1 MIDRDRD
8 RSAEQPTFEPADII
22 LSNLLNDVVCDHSPP
37 DLTNRI
43 VTQLNRVIVAESAS
57 STTNNF
63 ATPQEW
69 SGGLFSLCE
78 YDEVVALAASEIARG
93 YGLIVPPPVDDAKGG
108 NQLADKQLSVWI
120 QRGTML
126 VAGLAACVL
135 AVLLIPPGFQT
146 KPTGVPQNKDIAVS
160 QMDHATGVD
169 QTTVPPQVS
178 NQPNSVAVTVATP
191 DSNERLFPN
200 ERQLATAPGN
210 RVDNAY
216 QPQNSP
222 IIDANNRERRS
233 PTKRMLDKDIIGI
246 IDDQLKHLWKRV
258 GVTPQPS
265 IKTELWLE
273 RSALAIV
280 GRLPTAAEKEAF
292 RINKSESRN
301 VDYVDTLVSSQEFSK
316 RWSELVAGHYLG
328 KRVLG
333 VRSQSGPEL
342 SFVKWIADSL
352 SNKVFVGEIER
363 EMISGP
369 RSAPAM
375 ESPSLRT
382 DLAAFWLADI
392 LERSEID
399 HRESPEHLS
408 KKALE
413 QKNVGLVEAARQTMR
428 IGGNASMVCSQCHDG
443 ESRNNDFSN
452 YLASTQTVRGQD
464 SFWKVPASLSG
475 MSLDRRALGVRALK
489 VVKVSEYF
497 FEDAEGRLKL
507 ALAGPPTQ
515 ISGNTTRS
523 TLADWFR
530 TSVEPRRAM
539 VELVW
544 NEVFKQPLFP
554 IFGLTGE
561 EGNNDRADLRDFLA
575 SQMQTGERDLGALVR
590 WMVLSSAFRV
600 DGQKMDSPWY
610 LKATAEQIA
619 EAQKQTR
626 LFASLVSSESP
637 ILDSKWTSM
646 NQVASWVK
654 ANRSNELNNQ
664 ALAQGAIS
672 PTSPNSLPKTSKPNY
687 SEDQVRFLVSVSKP
701 YRKVSEIA
709 DRLAASQMSW
719 PMLLEH
725 AYLVSDSR
733 FPTQNERD
741 ESEKLLKAVE
751 QDRAKTL
758 VMIINARLG
767 SN

>member
-8 RSAEQPTFEPADII
+8 SSEEQPTFEPAEII

-43 VTQLNRVIVAESAS
+43 VTQFNRVIVAESAS
-57 STTNNF
+57 STTNNL
-63 ATPQEW
+63 ATLQER
-69 SGGLFSLCE
+69 SGSLFSLSE
-78 YDEVVALAASEIARG
+78 YDEAVAFAASEIARG
-93 YGLIVPPPVDDAKGG
+93 YGLIVPPPVDNANGRY
-108 NQLADKQLSVWI
+108 QLADKQLSVWI

-135 AVLLIPPGFQT
+135 AVLFIPPGLQT
-146 KPTGVPQNKDIAVS
+146 KPTGEPQNKDIARV
-160 QMDHATGVD
+160 QGDQATGVD

-178 NQPNSVAVTVATP
+178 NQPNSIAAKVAAP
-191 DSNERLFPN
+191 DSNEKPFPN
-200 ERQLATAPGN
+200 ERQLDTAPGN
-210 RVDNAY
+210 RVDNATK
-216 QPQNSP
+216 PQTSP
-222 IIDANNRERRS
+222 IIVANNREPS
-233 PTKRMLDKDIIGI
+233 SSTKRMLDNDIIGI

-258 GVTPQPS
+258 GATPQPS

-292 RINKSESRN
+292 RMNKSESRN
-301 VDYVDTLVSSQEFSK
+301 VEYVDTLVSSQEFSK

-333 VRSQSGPEL
+333 VPTQPGPEL

-369 RSAPAM
+369 RSAPVL
-375 ESPSLRT
+375 ESQSLRT
-382 DLAAFWLADI
+382 DPAAFWLADI

-399 HRESPEHLS
+399 HRESSEHLS
-408 KKALE
+408 KKPIE
-413 QKNVGLVEAARQTMR
+413 QKNVGLVAAARQTMR

-443 ESRNNDFSN
+443 ESRNDDFNN

-475 MSLDRRALGVRALK
+475 MSLDRRVLGVRALK
-489 VVKVSEYF
+489 VVKSSEYF

-507 ALAGPPTQ
+507 AVAGPPIQ
-515 ISGNTTRS
+515 IIGNTTRS

-530 TSVEPRRAM
+530 SSVEPRRAM

-554 IFGLTGE
+554 IFGLTEE
-561 EGNNDRADLRDFLA
+561 EGNNDRVDLRNFLA
-575 SQMQTGERDLGALVR
+575 SQMQIGERDLGALIR

-619 EAQKQTR
+619 ETQKQTR

-637 ILDSKWTSM
+637 ILDTKWTSM
-646 NQVASWVK
+646 NQVATWVK
-654 ANRSNELNNQ
+654 ANRSYELNNQ

-672 PTSPNSLPKTSKPNY
+672 PTLPNSLSNTSKLNY
-687 SEDQVRFLVSVSKP
+687 REDQVRFLVSVSKP

-741 ESEKLLKAVE
+741 ESEKLFKAVE

>member
-1 MIDRDRD
+1 
-8 RSAEQPTFEPADII
+8 
-22 LSNLLNDVVCDHSPP
+22 L
-37 DLTNRI
+37 
-43 VTQLNRVIVAESAS
+43 
-57 STTNNF
+57 
-63 ATPQEW
+63 
-69 SGGLFSLCE
+69 
-78 YDEVVALAASEIARG
+78 
-93 YGLIVPPPVDDAKGG
+93 
-108 NQLADKQLSVWI
+108 
-120 QRGTML
+120 
-126 VAGLAACVL
+126 
-135 AVLLIPPGFQT
+135 
-146 KPTGVPQNKDIAVS
+146 
-160 QMDHATGVD
+160 
-169 QTTVPPQVS
+169 
-178 NQPNSVAVTVATP
+178 
-191 DSNERLFPN
+191 
-200 ERQLATAPGN
+200 
-210 RVDNAY
+210 
-216 QPQNSP
+216 
-222 IIDANNRERRS
+222 
-233 PTKRMLDKDIIGI
+233 
-246 IDDQLKHLWKRV
+246 
-258 GVTPQPS
+258 
-265 IKTELWLE
+265 
-273 RSALAIV
+273 
-280 GRLPTAAEKEAF
+280 
-292 RINKSESRN
+292 
-301 VDYVDTLVSSQEFSK
+301 
-316 RWSELVAGHYLG
+316 
-328 KRVLG
+328 
-333 VRSQSGPEL
+333 
-342 SFVKWIADSL
+342 
-352 SNKVFVGEIER
+352 
-363 EMISGP
+363 
-369 RSAPAM
+369 

-382 DLAAFWLADI
+382 DPAAFWLADI
-392 LERSEID
+392 LERSEVD
-399 HRESPEHLS
+399 GLESSEHLS
-408 KKALE
+408 KKPLE
-413 QKNVGLVEAARQTMR
+413 QKNVGLVAAARQTMR

-443 ESRNNDFSN
+443 ESGNEDFNN

-475 MSLDRRALGVRALK
+475 MSLDRRVPGVRALK
-489 VVKVSEYF
+489 VVKSPEYF

-507 ALAGPPTQ
+507 AVAGPPTQ

-530 TSVEPRRAM
+530 SSVEPRRAM

-554 IFGLTGE
+554 IFGLTEE
-561 EGNNDRADLRDFLA
+561 EGNSDRADLRDFLA
-575 SQMQTGERDLGALVR
+575 SQMQTGERDLGALIR

-626 LFASLVSSESP
+626 LFASFVSSESP
-637 ILDSKWTSM
+637 ILDLKWTSM
-646 NQVASWVK
+646 NQVATWVK
-654 ANRSNELNNQ
+654 ANRSYELNNQ

-672 PTSPNSLPKTSKPNY
+672 PTSPNSLPKTNKPNY

>member
-8 RSAEQPTFEPADII
+8 SSKEQPTFEPAEII
-22 LSNLLNDVVCDHSPP
+22 LSNLLNDVVCDHIPP

-43 VTQLNRVIVAESAS
+43 VTQFNRVTVAESAS
-57 STTNNF
+57 STTNNP
-63 ATPQEW
+63 ATLQER
-69 SGGLFSLCE
+69 SGSLFSLSD
-78 YDEVVALAASEIARG
+78 YDEAVAFAESEIARG
-93 YGLIVPPPVDDAKGG
+93 YGLIVPPPVDDANGRY
-108 NQLADKQLSVWI
+108 QLADKQLSVWI

-135 AVLLIPPGFQT
+135 AVLCIPPGLQT
-146 KPTGVPQNKDIAVS
+146 KPNGAPQNKDIAVS
-160 QMDHATGVD
+160 QMDQATRVD
-169 QTTVPPQVS
+169 QTVSPQVS
-178 NQPNSVAVTVATP
+178 NQPNSIAVTVAAP

-200 ERQLATAPGN
+200 ERQLTTAPDN
-210 RVDNAY
+210 RVDNATK
-216 QPQNSP
+216 PQNSP
-222 IIDANNRERRS
+222 NIFANNLEPSS
-233 PTKRMLDKDIIGI
+233 PTKKMLDKDIIGI

-301 VDYVDTLVSSQEFSK
+301 VEYVDKLIASQEFSK

-328 KRVLG
+328 KRVVG
-333 VRSQSGPEL
+333 TRSQPGPQL
-342 SFVKWIADSL
+342 SFVNWIADSL
-352 SNKVFVGEIER
+352 SNKVFVGDIER

-369 RSAPAM
+369 STAPVV

-382 DLAAFWLADI
+382 DPAAFWLADI
-392 LERSEID
+392 LERSEVD
-399 HRESPEHLS
+399 HRESSEHLS
-408 KKALE
+408 KKPLE
-413 QKNVGLVEAARQTMR
+413 QKNVGLVAAARQTMR

-443 ESRNNDFSN
+443 ESRNNFFNN
-452 YLASTQTVRGQD
+452 YLASTQTVRGRD

-475 MSLDRRALGVRALK
+475 MSLDRRVLGVRALR
-489 VVKVSEYF
+489 VVKSSEYF

-507 ALAGPPTQ
+507 AVAGPPTQ

-530 TSVEPRRAM
+530 SSVEPRRAM

-554 IFGLTGE
+554 IFGLTEE
-561 EGNNDRADLRDFLA
+561 EGNSDRADLRDFLA
-575 SQMQTGERDLGALVR
+575 SQMQTGERDLGALIR

-637 ILDSKWTSM
+637 TLDSKWTSM
-646 NQVASWVK
+646 NQVATWVK
-654 ANRSNELNNQ
+654 ANRSYELNNQ

-672 PTSPNSLPKTSKPNY
+672 PTSPNSLPKTNKPNY

-701 YRKVSEIA
+701 YRHVSEIA

-758 VMIINARLG
+758 IMIINARLG

>member
-8 RSAEQPTFEPADII
+8 SSKEQPTFEPAEII
-22 LSNLLNDVVCDHSPP
+22 LSNLLNDVVCEHIPP

-43 VTQLNRVIVAESAS
+43 VTQFNRVTAAESAS
-57 STTNNF
+57 STTNSP
-63 ATPQEW
+63 ATLQER
-69 SGGLFSLCE
+69 SGSSFSLSD
-78 YDEVVALAASEIARG
+78 YDEAVAFAESELARG
-93 YGLIVPPPVDDAKGG
+93 YGLIIPPPVD
-108 NQLADKQLSVWI
+108 NTESRYQLADKQLSVWI

-126 VAGLAACVL
+126 VAALAACVL
-135 AVLLIPPGFQT
+135 AVLLIPPGLQT
-146 KPTGVPQNKDIAVS
+146 KPTGAPQNKDIAVL
-160 QMDHATGVD
+160 QMDQATRVD

-178 NQPNSVAVTVATP
+178 NQPNSIAVTVADP
-191 DSNERLFPN
+191 DSNDRPFPN
-200 ERQLATAPGN
+200 ERQIANAPDN

-216 QPQNSP
+216 KPQNSP
-222 IIDANNRERRS
+222 IIAPNIHEPSS
-233 PTKRMLDKDIIGI
+233 PSKRMLDKEVIGI

-258 GVTPQPS
+258 GVTPQPN

-280 GRLPTAAEKEAF
+280 GRLPTDAEKEAF
-292 RINKSESRN
+292 RINKSENRN
-301 VDYVDTLVSSQEFSK
+301 VEYVDKLIASQEFSK

-328 KRVLG
+328 KRVVG
-333 VRSQSGPEL
+333 VRSQPGPQL

-352 SNKVFVGEIER
+352 SNKVFVGDIER

-369 RSAPAM
+369 SSDPVV

-382 DLAAFWLADI
+382 DPAAFWLADI
-392 LERSEID
+392 LERSEVD
-399 HRESPEHLS
+399 HRESSEHLS
-408 KKALE
+408 KKQLE
-413 QKNVGLVEAARQTMR
+413 QKNVGLVAAARQTMR

-443 ESRNNDFSN
+443 ETGNNDFNN
-452 YLASTQTVRGQD
+452 YLASAQTVRGQD

-475 MSLDRRALGVRALK
+475 VSLDRRVPGVRALK
-489 VVKVSEYF
+489 VMKSSEYF

-507 ALAGPPTQ
+507 AVAGPPTQ

-523 TLADWFR
+523 SLADWFR
-530 TSVEPRRAM
+530 SSVEPRRAM

-554 IFGLTGE
+554 ILGLTEE
-561 EGNNDRADLRDFLA
+561 EGKNDRAELRDFLA
-575 SQMQTGERDLGALVR
+575 SQMQTGERDLGALIR

-646 NQVASWVK
+646 NQVATWVK
-654 ANRSNELNNQ
+654 ANRSYELNNQ

-672 PTSPNSLPKTSKPNY
+672 PTSPNGLPKTSKPNY

-741 ESEKLLKAVE
+741 ESEKLLKDVE

>member
-8 RSAEQPTFEPADII
+8 NSKEQPTFEPAEII
-22 LSNLLNDVVCDHSPP
+22 LSNLLNDVVCDHIPP

-43 VTQLNRVIVAESAS
+43 VTQFNRVTVAESAS
-57 STTNNF
+57 STTNNP
-63 ATPQEW
+63 ATLQER
-69 SGGLFSLCE
+69 SGSLFSLSD
-78 YDEVVALAASEIARG
+78 YDEAVAFAESEIARG
-93 YGLIVPPPVDDAKGG
+93 YGLIAPPPVDDANGRY
-108 NQLADKQLSVWI
+108 QLADKQLSVWI

-135 AVLLIPPGFQT
+135 AVLFIPPGLQT
-146 KPTGVPQNKDIAVS
+146 KPTGAPQNKDIVVS
-160 QMDHATGVD
+160 QMDQATRVD
-169 QTTVPPQVS
+169 QTVPPQVS
-178 NQPNSVAVTVATP
+178 NQPNSIAETIAAP
-191 DSNERLFPN
+191 DSNERPFPN
-200 ERQLATAPGN
+200 ERQIANAPDN

-216 QPQNSP
+216 KPQNSP
-222 IIDANNRERRS
+222 IMVAS

-265 IKTELWLE
+265 IKSELWLE

-292 RINKSESRN
+292 RVNKSETRN
-301 VDYVDTLVSSQEFSK
+301 VEYVDKLIASQEFSK
-316 RWSELVAGHYLG
+316 RWSELVSGHYLG
-328 KRVLG
+328 KRVVG
-333 VRSQSGPEL
+333 VRSQPGPQL
-342 SFVKWIADSL
+342 SFVNWIADSL
-352 SNKVFVGEIER
+352 SNKVFVGDIER

-369 RSAPAM
+369 SSTPVV

-382 DLAAFWLADI
+382 DPAAFWLADI
-392 LERSEID
+392 LERSEVD
-399 HRESPEHLS
+399 HRESSEHLS
-408 KKALE
+408 KKLLE
-413 QKNVGLVEAARQTMR
+413 QKNVGSVAAARQTMR

-443 ESRNNDFSN
+443 ESRNDDFNN

-475 MSLDRRALGVRALK
+475 MSLDRRVLGVRALK
-489 VVKVSEYF
+489 VMKSSEYF

-507 ALAGPPTQ
+507 AVAGPPTQ
-515 ISGNTTRS
+515 VSGNTTRS

-530 TSVEPRRAM
+530 SSVEPRRAM

-554 IFGLTGE
+554 IFGLTEE
-561 EGNNDRADLRDFLA
+561 EGNNDRADLRNFLA
-575 SQMQTGERDLGALVR
+575 SQMQTGERDLGALIR

-637 ILDSKWTSM
+637 TLDSKWTSM
-646 NQVASWVK
+646 NQVATWVK
-654 ANRSNELNNQ
+654 ANRSYELNNQ

-758 VMIINARLG
+758 IMIINARLG

>member
-1 MIDRDRD
+1 VIDRDRD
-8 RSAEQPTFEPADII
+8 SSKEQPTFEPAEII
-22 LSNLLNDVVCDHSPP
+22 LSNLLNDVVCEHIPP

-43 VTQLNRVIVAESAS
+43 VTQFKRVTVAESTS
-57 STTNNF
+57 STTNSP
-63 ATPQEW
+63 ATLQER
-69 SGGLFSLCE
+69 SGSLFSLAD
-78 YDEVVALAASEIARG
+78 YDEAVAFAESEIARG
-93 YGLIVPPPVDDAKGG
+93 YGLIVPPPVDNAKGSY
-108 NQLADKQLSVWI
+108 QLADKQLSVWI

-126 VAGLAACVL
+126 VAVLAACIL
-135 AVLLIPPGFQT
+135 ALLFIPPGLRT
-146 KPTGVPQNKDIAVS
+146 KPTGAPQNKDIAVS
-160 QMDHATGVD
+160 QRDQATRVD
-169 QTTVPPQVS
+169 QTVPPQVS
-178 NQPNSVAVTVATP
+178 NQPNSIAATVVTP
-191 DSNERLFPN
+191 DSNERPFPN
-200 ERQLATAPGN
+200 ERQLANVPDN

-216 QPQNSP
+216 KPQNSL
-222 IIDANNRERRS
+222 IIGNNHELSS
-233 PTKRMLDKDIIGI
+233 PSKRMLDNDIIGI
-246 IDDQLKHLWKRV
+246 IDNQLKHLWKRV

-265 IKTELWLE
+265 VKTDLWLE

-292 RINKSESRN
+292 RINKSETRN
-301 VDYVDTLVSSQEFSK
+301 VEYVDKLIASQEFSK
-316 RWSELVAGHYLG
+316 RWAELVAGHYLG
-328 KRVLG
+328 KRVVG
-333 VRSQSGPEL
+333 VRSQSGPQL

-352 SNKVFVGEIER
+352 SNKVFVGDIER

-369 RSAPAM
+369 STAPVL

-382 DLAAFWLADI
+382 DPAAFWLADI
-392 LERSEID
+392 LERSEVD
-399 HRESPEHLS
+399 HRESSEHLS
-408 KKALE
+408 KKPLE
-413 QKNVGLVEAARQTMR
+413 QKNVGLVAAARQTMR
-428 IGGNASMVCSQCHDG
+428 IGGNASMVCSQCHDDETG
-443 ESRNNDFSN
+443 NNDFNN

-475 MSLDRRALGVRALK
+475 MSLDRRVQSVRALK
-489 VVKVSEYF
+489 VVKSPEYF

-507 ALAGPPTQ
+507 AVAGPPSQ
-515 ISGNTTRS
+515 ISGNS
-523 TLADWFR
+523 TKSTIADWFR
-530 TSVEPRRAM
+530 LSEEPRRAM

-554 IFGLTGE
+554 IFGLTDE
-561 EGNNDRADLRDFLA
+561 EGKSDRADLRNFLA

-646 NQVASWVK
+646 NQVATWVK
-654 ANRSNELNNQ
+654 ANRSYELNNQ

-687 SEDQVRFLVSVSKP
+687 SEDQVRFLVSASKP
-701 YRKVSEIA
+701 YRNVSEVA
-709 DRLAASQMSW
+709 DRLAASPMSW

>member
-1 MIDRDRD
+1 VIDRDRD
-8 RSAEQPTFEPADII
+8 SSEEQPTFEPAGII
-22 LSNLLNDVVCDHSPP
+22 LSNLLNDVVCEHSPP

-57 STTNNF
+57 STTNNLV
-63 ATPQEW
+63 TPQES
-69 SGGLFSLCE
+69 SGSLFSLSE
-78 YDEVVALAASEIARG
+78 YDEAVAFAASEIARG
-93 YGLIVPPPVDDAKGG
+93 YGLIVPPPVDDARGS

-126 VAGLAACVL
+126 VATLAACVL
-135 AVLLIPPGFQT
+135 AVLLIPPGLQT
-146 KPTGVPQNKDIAVS
+146 KPTGVPQNKDIAVL
-160 QMDHATGVD
+160 QMDQATRVD
-169 QTTVPPQVS
+169 QTGPPQVA
-178 NQPNSVAVTVATP
+178 NQPNSLAVTVADP

-210 RVDNAY
+210 RIDNATK
-216 QPQNSP
+216 PQISP
-222 IIDANNRERRS
+222 IIVANNQEPS
-233 PTKRMLDKDIIGI
+233 SSTKRMLDNDIIGI
-246 IDDQLKHLWKRV
+246 IDNQLKHLWKRV

-301 VDYVDTLVSSQEFSK
+301 VEYVDKLVSSQEFSK

-328 KRVLG
+328 KRVEG
-333 VRSQSGPEL
+333 VQSQPGPQL

-369 RSAPAM
+369 SSAPVL
-375 ESPSLRT
+375 ESQSLRT
-382 DLAAFWLADI
+382 DPAAFWLADI
-392 LERSEID
+392 LERSEVD
-399 HRESPEHLS
+399 HRESSEHLS
-408 KKALE
+408 KKPLE
-413 QKNVGLVEAARQTMR
+413 QKNVGLVAAARQTMR
-428 IGGNASMVCSQCHDG
+428 IGGNASMVCSQCHEG
-443 ESRNNDFSN
+443 ESRNDDFNN

-475 MSLDRRALGVRALK
+475 MSLDRRVAGVRALK
-489 VVKVSEYF
+489 VVKSSEYF

-515 ISGNTTRS
+515 ISGNPTRS

-530 TSVEPRRAM
+530 SSVEPRRAM

-554 IFGLTGE
+554 IFGLTEE

-619 EAQKQTR
+619 ETQKQTR

-637 ILDSKWTSM
+637 TLDSKWTSM
-646 NQVASWVK
+646 NQVATWVK
-654 ANRSNELNNQ
+654 ANRSYELNSQ
-664 ALAQGAIS
+664 ALAQGAIN

-701 YRKVSEIA
+701 YRNVSEIA

-741 ESEKLLKAVE
+741 ESEKLFKAVE

>member
-8 RSAEQPTFEPADII
+8 SSKEQPTFEPAEII
-22 LSNLLNDVVCDHSPP
+22 LSNLLNDVVCDHIPP
-37 DLTNRI
+37 DLTTRI
-43 VTQLNRVIVAESAS
+43 VAQFNRVTVAESAS
-57 STTNNF
+57 STTNNP
-63 ATPQEW
+63 ATLQER
-69 SGGLFSLCE
+69 SGSLFSLSD
-78 YDEVVALAASEIARG
+78 YDEAVAFAESEIARG
-93 YGLIVPPPVDDAKGG
+93 YGLIVPPPVDNANGRY
-108 NQLADKQLSVWI
+108 QLADKQLSVWI

-126 VAGLAACVL
+126 VAALAACVL
-135 AVLLIPPGFQT
+135 AVLFIPPGLQT

-160 QMDHATGVD
+160 QMDQATRVD
-169 QTTVPPQVS
+169 QTVPPQVS
-178 NQPNSVAVTVATP
+178 NQPNSIVVTVPAP
-191 DSNERLFPN
+191 DSNERPFPN
-200 ERQLATAPGN
+200 ERQLATAPAN
-210 RVDNAY
+210 RVDNATK
-216 QPQNSP
+216 PQNSP
-222 IIDANNRERRS
+222 IIVANNHEPS
-233 PTKRMLDKDIIGI
+233 APTKRMLDNDIIGI

-265 IKTELWLE
+265 IKTELWLD

-292 RINKSESRN
+292 RINKNESRN
-301 VDYVDTLVSSQEFSK
+301 VEYVDKLIASQEFSK

-328 KRVLG
+328 KRVVG
-333 VRSQSGPEL
+333 VRSPPGPQL
-342 SFVKWIADSL
+342 SFVNWIADSL
-352 SNKVFVGEIER
+352 SNKVFVGDIER

-369 RSAPAM
+369 SSAPLV

-382 DLAAFWLADI
+382 DPAAFWLADI
-392 LERSEID
+392 LERSEVD
-399 HRESPEHLS
+399 HRESSEHLS
-408 KKALE
+408 KKPLE
-413 QKNVGLVEAARQTMR
+413 QKNVGLVAAARQTMR

-443 ESRNNDFSN
+443 ESRNDDFNN

-475 MSLDRRALGVRALK
+475 VSLDRRVQGVRALK
-489 VVKVSEYF
+489 VVKSSEYF

-507 ALAGPPTQ
+507 AVAGPPTQ

-530 TSVEPRRAM
+530 SSLEPRRAM

-554 IFGLTGE
+554 IFGLTEE
-561 EGNNDRADLRDFLA
+561 EGNSDRADLRDFLA
-575 SQMQTGERDLGALVR
+575 SQVQTGERDLGALIR

-646 NQVASWVK
+646 NQVATWVK
-654 ANRSNELNNQ
+654 SNRSNELNNQ

-687 SEDQVRFLVSVSKP
+687 SEDQVRFLVSASKP
-701 YRKVSEIA
+701 YSKVSEIA

-719 PMLLEH
+719 PKLLEH